1 MAKCIKDSV
10 GQIAAAVNKTFV
22 KLRQF
27 LCPYHRGQ
35 LKSEDDGYGVQIT
48 FIDDENNYRL
58 FFINKEKGIFTSFK
72 IEYCPFCGRKLT
84 ENQRINV

>member
-1 MAKCIKDSV
+1 MNKTVKDSV

-35 LKSEDDGYGVQIT
+35 LKSEDDGYGLQIT
-48 FIDDENNYRL
+48 FIDDENN
-58 FFINKEKGIFTSFK
+58 
-72 IEYCPFCGRKLT
+72 
-84 ENQRINV
+84 